1 MKALTKATAI
11 LGLMMTG
18 ALTASMVNFPLNW
31 TIDINGAQ
39 LVVQDVLNSIFP
51 GLLGIVMVFVLVR
64 LIKKGVRPTTLIVGI
79 LVLGLLGALIGIF

>member
-1 MKALTKATAI
+1 
-11 LGLMMTG
+11 
-18 ALTASMVNFPLNW
+18 MVNFPLNW

-64 LIKKGVRPTTLIVGI
+64 LIKKGVRPTALIVGI